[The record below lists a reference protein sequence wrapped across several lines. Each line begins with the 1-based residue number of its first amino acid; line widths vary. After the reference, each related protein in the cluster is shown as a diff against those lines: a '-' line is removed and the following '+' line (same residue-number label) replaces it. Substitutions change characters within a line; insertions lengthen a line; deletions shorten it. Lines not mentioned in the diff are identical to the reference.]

1 MPIYEITSPD
11 GKTYEVEGSG
21 TEAQALAHFKSNWTS
36 SNNNI
41 TPQTPINPYEANM
54 REAMQNVPESKRI
67 MGSALA
73 GLGGETIKNVGAV
86 TELVSPKYGKPITQ
100 FGQAMTNVAGEANP
114 VMGTIGQIGSY
125 FSPVS
130 ALNKGAELISASKT
144 LPALIAKNAGVGGTT
159 AFLTTPDSM
168 LERGKSA
175 LLNAGFSGGLTAAGS
190 KIASLLR
197 GPEQTQQ
204 MASAVEKARE
214 AGYVIPP
221 TQARESLINRIL
233 EGTSG
238 KVTTQQNASAKN
250 QQVTHDLVSKA
261 LGLPEKEV
269 ITPNTL
275 ENIRTGAGSAYEK
288 LKLSGR
294 VTPDKTYHEALD
306 NVVKD
311 FRAIEKDFPQDKL
324 RPEVDLIESLKSK
337 SFEVNS
343 ALAKIKTLRAD
354 ANKAYSQGD
363 SSLGN
368 VNKKAANVIE
378 DAIEKHLIDIE
389 KPELLQQFRD
399 ARQLIA
405 KTYTVQKALN
415 PTSGTIDA
423 RKLASELKK
432 GKPLT
437 GELKTVAEFAGQFPK
452 AAQTTEMMGSRPQ
465 INPLDVGAA
474 GILSSI
480 TNPAA
485 LATLALRPTARSL
498 ALSPMIQNRLIQ
510 PAANEPNQNLAKM
523 LMLQQSTQGTQP

>member
-1 MPIYEITSPD
+1 
-11 GKTYEVEGSG
+11 
-21 TEAQALAHFKSNWTS
+21 
-36 SNNNI
+36 
-41 TPQTPINPYEANM
+41 
-54 REAMQNVPESKRI
+54 
-67 MGSALA
+67 
-73 GLGGETIKNVGAV
+73 
-86 TELVSPKYGKPITQ
+86 
-100 FGQAMTNVAGEANP
+100 
-114 VMGTIGQIGSY
+114 
-125 FSPVS
+125 
-130 ALNKGAELISASKT
+130 
-144 LPALIAKNAGVGGTT
+144 
-159 AFLTTPDSM
+159 
-168 LERGKSA
+168 
-175 LLNAGFSGGLTAAGS
+175 
-190 KIASLLR
+190 LR

-389 KPELLQQFRD
+389 KPELLQQFRN

-452 AAQTTEMMGSRPQ
+452 AAQTTEMMGGRPQ